1 MVLGIF
7 LKFFYWPTNFLP
19 TPSKTPSRPPWQF
32 LRRGLFPPLPSPFPS
47 LSLFKQKISPNFQ
60 IPKLKSFRDPKKR
73 KKERTEERITLMGN
87 CCRSQSSTMIFSGD
101 DWGSFSSKHSRGCGG
116 NATTS
121 GGDPEKHRLL
131 GGKEAASCAQPQV
144 KIKMTKRE
152 LEDLEMQ
159 GLSLEQVIGRLVN
172 DEDEFDV
179 EHHRSWRPSLQSIP
193 EDY

>member
-1 MVLGIF
+1 
-7 LKFFYWPTNFLP
+7 
-19 TPSKTPSRPPWQF
+19 
-32 LRRGLFPPLPSPFPS
+32 
-47 LSLFKQKISPNFQ
+47 
-60 IPKLKSFRDPKKR
+60 
-73 KKERTEERITLMGN
+73 
-87 CCRSQSSTMIFSGD
+87 MIFAGD

-152 LEDLEMQ
+152 LEDLVKKLEMQ

-172 DEDEFDV
+172 DEDEFEV